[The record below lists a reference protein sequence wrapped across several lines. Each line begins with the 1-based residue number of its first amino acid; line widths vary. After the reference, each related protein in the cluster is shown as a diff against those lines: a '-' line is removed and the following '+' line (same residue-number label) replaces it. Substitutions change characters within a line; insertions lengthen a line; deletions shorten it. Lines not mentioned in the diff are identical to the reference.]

1 MNIRKATEKD
11 LSRIAEIFV
20 FNNRMNYYPIFRDIS
35 YSFGELQVVTLVDHY
50 FGKKDVLENIFV
62 YDDGIVRGFL
72 QMSGRE
78 IYKLYV
84 DTFFQGRGIGDKLI
98 EYAIANYAA
107 DELWALEK
115 NVRAIAFYQRHGFQL
130 SGEKEYE
137 EGTTEYLVR
146 LIRPTKD

>member
-11 LSRIAEIFV
+11 LSRIAEIYV
-20 FNNRMNYYPIFRDIS
+20 FNHRMNYYPIFKCDD
-35 YSFGELQVVTLVDHY
+35 YAFGKMQVVTLVDHY

-72 QMSGRE
+72 QMRGRE

-84 DTFFQGRGIGDKLI
+84 DTFFQGGGIGDKLI